1 MGKGYS
7 FKKKGKGPVSAPM
20 QELIRKLK
28 EDPSQLDSSGF
39 GKHWNVSEALKIKG
53 KKKKKK
59 GTA

>member
-1 MGKGYS
+1 MK
-7 FKKKGKGPVSAPM
+7 
-20 QELIRKLK
+20 ELLKKLK